1 MLKRKSKNTE
11 DKLIKELT
19 VAQVIKAWKSL
30 SDKPVSYAKQL
41 K

>member
-1 MLKRKSKNTE
+1 MLKRKSKNTDSE
-11 DKLIKELT
+11 IKDLT
-19 VAQVIKAWKSL
+19 VEQVIKAWRVL